1 MSVWWLLALVAQ
13 KTLYQE
19 ELWSR
24 ILKPEWEL
32 GERKKATN
40 SGNYKSRG
48 KFAEVCDGRD

>member
-48 KFAEVCDGRD
+48 KFAEV